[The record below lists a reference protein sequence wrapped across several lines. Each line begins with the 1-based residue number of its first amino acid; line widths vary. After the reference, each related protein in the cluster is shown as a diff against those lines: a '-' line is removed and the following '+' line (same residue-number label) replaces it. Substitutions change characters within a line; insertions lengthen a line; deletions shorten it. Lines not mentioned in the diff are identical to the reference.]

1 MNSVLSQKEV
11 LFLRAIDVYKR
22 RERGAACGATG

>member
-11 LFLRAIDVYKR
+11 LFLRAIDAYKR
-22 RERGAACGATG
+22 RERRAACGATG